1 MTDSEHLRTGLKLDL
16 RPGATAIAPTED
28 YIVRHLEIV
37 EAKIRETQQAART
50 QV

>member
-1 MTDSEHLRTGLKLDL
+1 MVERGQLGAARDCLAR
-16 RPGATAIAPTED
+16 ATAIAPTED